1 MRGGLLLRILSA
13 DGMTVFSTK
22 GRLMETGFIF
32 DASHAREVV
41 TGGGRTT
48 AASAASFFG
57 KVVKV
62 SQDGPIELWGS
73 RFCRTKRWPHVYW
86 ARPCI
91 INEHHLNPS
100 TNLATK
106 PSHNQHDINIFTIGT
121 PNAV

>member
-32 DASHAREVV
+32 DTSHAREVV

-73 RFCRTKRWPHVYW
+73 RSCRTMSGGLMFIGQDH
-86 ARPCI
+86 AQQM
-91 INEHHLNPS
+91 S
-100 TNLATK
+100 TTSTH
-106 PSHNQHDINIFTIGT
+106 PQT
-121 PNAV
+121 

>member
-32 DASHAREVV
+32 DTSHAREVV

-62 SQDGPIELWGS
+62 SQDGPIELYQDGRQLY
-73 RFCRTKRWPHVYW
+73 RF
-86 ARPCI
+86 
-91 INEHHLNPS
+91 
-100 TNLATK
+100 
-106 PSHNQHDINIFTIGT
+106 G
-121 PNAV
+121 